1 MAERAL
7 TVSSDQRERPSNH
20 EGGLRAVR
28 ALRVPGLAPGGPK
41 LPMRRWRLFAGLGA
55 YRLFGVGEAVG
66 EALHV
71 APEAVEFFPLL
82 GDRRVEL
89 LDRPLVVG
97 DADFELVDTGGVLGH
112 GQVFMTAAALM
123 LHARP

>member
-1 MAERAL
+1 M
-7 TVSSDQRERPSNH
+7 
-20 EGGLRAVR
+20 
-28 ALRVPGLAPGGPK
+28 PGLAPGGPN

-71 APEAVEFFPLL
+71 ALEALDLLPLL
-82 GDRRVEL
+82 GDRRVEI

-97 DADFELVDTGGVLGH
+97 DADFELVDTVGVLGH
-112 GQVFMTAAALM
+112 GQVFMTEAALM

>member
-1 MAERAL
+1 
-7 TVSSDQRERPSNH
+7 
-20 EGGLRAVR
+20 VR
-28 ALRVPGLAPGGPK
+28 
-41 LPMRRWRLFAGLGA
+41 RRRLFAGLGA
-55 YRLFGVGEAVG
+55 DRLFGVGEAVG

-71 APEAVEFFPLL
+71 APEAVDLLPLL
-82 GDRRVEL
+82 GDRRVEI

-97 DADFELVDTGGVLGH
+97 DPDFEFVDAGGVLGH